1 MTTTTATPDRT
12 DRRIGEYDGKEL
24 ATPPVRPGSLD
35 YKKYP
40 SLTNGKRVVKD
51 DPKL

>member
-1 MTTTTATPDRT
+1 MIPPTPPNQT
-12 DRRIGEYDGKEL
+12 DRRLGEYDGKEL
-24 ATPPVRPGSLD
+24 AAPPARPGALD

-40 SLTNGKRVVKD
+40 SLINGKRVAKD